1 LLKNLT
7 IKNYAL
13 IEHLETGF
21 YPGFSVMTGETGA
34 GKSIILGALG
44 LILGQRADLQSL
56 MNKQEKCIVEGVF
69 GIERRELQSFFAD
82 NNLDYDPDQAILRRE
97 ILPSGKSRA
106 FINDT
111 PVNLNTLKELA
122 ELLVDIH
129 SQNKVTQ
136 IQDVEFQLAS
146 LDSFAGLEKQLAHY
160 RENYHHLASKKQ
172 QLKTLIGNEAK
183 AAQEQDF
190 NRFQYE
196 ELEAAQLRAGEQEEI
211 EEELQ
216 LLTHAEEIKQR
227 LTNADQAFNS
237 EQGLIDAMNDLLSEL
252 RPVKSYYSDI
262 GSVYNAIE
270 SAFLEI
276 KEAAVDIEKVNEKLD
291 VDPERAGV
299 LSERI
304 NLLYNLQQKHRV
316 DNVAELL
323 RVKEDYAAKIADYSS
338 MKDHINALTA
348 EVEKMEK
355 DVAGEAALISEKR
368 KAAISDFARRVMLLT
383 DELGMPNAR
392 FSVDVKPL
400 TGLTTNGCD
409 EIVFLFNAN
418 KGGEL
423 QEMARVASGGELSR
437 LLLAVKAINATRKMI
452 STIIFDEID
461 SGVSGE
467 IAGKMG
473 SIMQGMSSGMQ
484 VVSIT
489 HLPQIAARGHYHYVV
504 YKEPGDELTKTFI
517 RELDQEER
525 IAEIAKMLSD
535 TRVTASALDT
545 ARELLKN

>member
-1 LLKNLT
+1 MLKNLT

-13 IEHLETGF
+13 IEQLETGF
-21 YPGFSVMTGETGA
+21 HPGFSVMTGETGA

-69 GIERRELQSFFAD
+69 GIDHLGLQSFFTD
-82 NNLDYDPDQAILRRE
+82 NNLDYDPDHAILRRE

-122 ELLVDIH
+122 EQLVDIH

-136 IQDVEFQLAS
+136 IQDVDFQLAA
-146 LDSFAGLEKQLAHY
+146 LDNFAGLEKQLAQY
-160 RENYHHLASKKQ
+160 REIYHALAEKKQ
-172 QLKTLIGNEAK
+172 QLKTLISSESK
-183 AAQEQDF
+183 AAKEQDF
-190 NRFQYE
+190 NRFQYD
-196 ELEAAQLRAGEQEEI
+196 ELEAARFRVGEQEEI
-211 EEELQ
+211 EDELQ

-227 LTNADQAFNS
+227 LTNADHAFNR
-237 EQGLIDAMNDLLSEL
+237 EQGLIDALNDLLNEL

-262 GSVYNAIE
+262 ASVYNVIE
-270 SAFLEI
+270 SAFLEM
-276 KEAAVDIEKVNEKLD
+276 KEAAFDIEKVNEKLE
-291 VDPERAGV
+291 VDPKRASA

-304 NLLYNLQQKHRV
+304 NLIFTLQQKHRV
-316 DNVAELL
+316 ESVAELL
-323 RVKEDYAAKIADYSS
+323 RVKEEYAAKIADFSS
-338 MKDHINALTA
+338 MKEQISALTA
-348 EVEKMEK
+348 HVEKLE
-355 DVAGEAALISEKR
+355 DEVAGQAARISEKR
-368 KAAISDFARRVMLLT
+368 KAATAEFAKRIMQLT
-383 DELGMPNAR
+383 DELGMTNAR
-392 FSVDVKPL
+392 FSVDIKPL
-400 TGLTTNGCD
+400 TGLSPSGSD

-437 LLLAVKAINATRKMI
+437 LLLAVKAINAARNMI

-484 VVSIT
+484 VISIT
-489 HLPQIAARGHYHYVV
+489 HLPQIAARGHHHYVV
-504 YKEPGDELTKTFI
+504 YKEPGDDLTRTFI